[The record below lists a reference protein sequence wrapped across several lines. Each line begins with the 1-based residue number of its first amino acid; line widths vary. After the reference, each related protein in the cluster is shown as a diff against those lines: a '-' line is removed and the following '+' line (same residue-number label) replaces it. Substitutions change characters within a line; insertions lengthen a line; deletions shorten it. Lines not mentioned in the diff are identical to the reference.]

1 MKSRSIGG
9 VATDVAAEAAPAV
22 VAALETVAEVA
33 ADDVGAVVADV

>member
-9 VATDVAAEAAPAV
+9 VATDVAAEAPAAF
-22 VAALETVAEVA
+22 VAEVEAVAEVA